1 MTRHRTTRS
10 RRLSPRPIPDNRR
23 AAVPPEP
30 EFDFNGTLYVLRDNL
45 GRADTMVTCA
55 DELIVQLWSDGGQ
68 EIDDITRRR
77 GHVSFLME
85 SASLAILTAI
95 HAGIE
100 LDLHRRD
107 A

>member
-1 MTRHRTTRS
+1 MQGHRNPQK
-10 RRLSPRPIPDNRR
+10 RLSKRSTPGNPAP
-23 AAVPPEP
+23 A
-30 EFDFNGTLYVLRDNL
+30 FDFNGTLYVLRDNL
-45 GRADTMVTCA
+45 GRADTMVTAA
-55 DELIVQLWSDGGQ
+55 DELIVQLWSDSGQ
-68 EIDDITRRR
+68 EIADVTRRR

-100 LDLHRRD
+100 LDLHRSD

>member
-1 MTRHRTTRS
+1 MTKHRTTRS
-10 RRLSPRPIPDNRR
+10 RRLSPRSIPDNRR
-23 AAVPPEP
+23 AAAPPEP
-30 EFDFNGTLYVLRDNL
+30 AFDFNGTLYVLRDNL

-55 DELIVQLWSDGGQ
+55 DELIVRLWSDGGQ
-68 EIDDITRRR
+68 EIDDLPRRR
-77 GHVSFLME
+77 SHVSFLME

-95 HAGIE
+95 HACIE

>member
-1 MTRHRTTRS
+1 MSNHRNPRQ
-10 RRLSPRPIPDNRR
+10 RLSKQRTPDNRR
-23 AAVPPEP
+23 RTELPAP
-30 EFDFNGTLYVLRDNL
+30 FDFNGTLYVLRDNL

>member
-1 MTRHRTTRS
+1 LRRS
-10 RRLSPRPIPDNRR
+10 SGLT
-23 AAVPPEP
+23 AA
-30 EFDFNGTLYVLRDNL
+30 DD
-45 GRADTMVTCA
+45 
-55 DELIVQLWSDGGQ
+55 LIVQLWSDGGQ
-68 EIDDITRRR
+68 EIADITRRR

-100 LDLHRRD
+100 LDLHRGD

>member
-1 MTRHRTTRS
+1 LAGGGGCS
-10 RRLSPRPIPDNRR
+10 EGQIEANAAGSAA
-23 AAVPPEP
+23 AAVGRSP
-30 EFDFNGTLYVLRDNL
+30 FDFNGTLYVLRDNL
-45 GRADTMVTCA
+45 GRADTMITA
-55 DELIVQLWSDGGQ
+55 TDELIVQLWSDDGQ
-68 EIDDITRRR
+68 EIDDLTRRR

-85 SASLAILTAI
+85 SASLSILTAI

>member
-1 MTRHRTTRS
+1 MRSHRNPRK
-10 RRLSPRPIPDNRR
+10 RLSKRSIPSNP
-23 AAVPPEP
+23 APA
-30 EFDFNGTLYVLRDNL
+30 FDFNGTLYVLRDSL
-45 GRADTMVTCA
+45 GRADTMITCA
-55 DELIVQLWSDGGQ
+55 DELIVQLWSDDGQ

-100 LDLHRRD
+100 LDLHRSE

>member
-1 MTRHRTTRS
+1 MTRHRTTRP
-10 RRLSPRPIPDNRR
+10 RRLSPRSIPDNRR
-23 AAVPPEP
+23 TAAPQEP
-30 EFDFNGTLYVLRDNL
+30 EGFDFNGTLYVLRDNL

-55 DELIVQLWSDGGQ
+55 DELIVQLWSDDG
-68 EIDDITRRR
+68 EIEDITRRR

-100 LDLHRRD
+100 LDLHRSE

>member
-1 MTRHRTTRS
+1 MRRHRNPRA
-10 RRLSPRPIPDNRR
+10 RLQKRVNPSNPKP
-23 AAVPPEP
+23 AP
-30 EFDFNGTLYVLRDNL
+30 EFDFNGTLYVLRDSL
-45 GRADTMVTCA
+45 GRADTMITCA
-55 DELIVQLWSDGGQ
+55 DELIVQLWSDDGQ
-68 EIDDITRRR
+68 EIDDLIRRR

>member
-1 MTRHRTTRS
+1 MREHRNPRKRLPKRS
-10 RRLSPRPIPDNRR
+10 APSNS
-23 AAVPPEP
+23 AP

-45 GRADTMVTCA
+45 GRADTMITAA
-55 DELIVQLWSDGGQ
+55 DELIVQLWSDSGQ
-68 EIDDITRRR
+68 EIDDIGCRR

-85 SASLAILTAI
+85 SASFAILTAI

-100 LDLHRRD
+100 IDLHRSQ